1 MMIKLFSLAVAL
13 TALTALATP
22 ATYNDLGEDAGVST
36 AFWDTRGHTGVAVDQ
51 AWGDV
56 PTGYDPRG
64 GEDGV
69 ALSGEDFD
77 VRGKT
82 SEESGVIAFLSTMVR
97 GLLMFFK

>member
-1 MMIKLFSLAVAL
+1 MTNKLLFLSVAL
-13 TALTALATP
+13 TALTTLATP

-36 AFWDTRGHTGVAVDQ
+36 DFWNTTQHQGVVVDRDW
-51 AWGDV
+51 ADV
-56 PTGYDPRG
+56 PTGFDPRG

-82 SEESGVIAFLSTMVR
+82 SEESGIIAFLSTVVR